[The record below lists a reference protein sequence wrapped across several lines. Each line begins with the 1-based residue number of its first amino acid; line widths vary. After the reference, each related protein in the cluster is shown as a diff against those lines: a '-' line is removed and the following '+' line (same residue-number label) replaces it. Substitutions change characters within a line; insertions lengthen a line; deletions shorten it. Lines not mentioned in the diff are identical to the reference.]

1 MEKLIDKEKG
11 DNVLIKIYKDSLVF
25 STMGFSF
32 VSLEYLNF
40 GLEKKLNE
48 LINRTSN
55 LIKKLELNNYNDQ
68 INLLNSLNKKNNSL
82 KEYIKRL
89 NEIEDNYITNLY
101 YYIDVIA
108 FYRNKYANTPI
119 IFFAER
125 KKYKD
130 LNIHAQILLKECFFN
145 GFYKKY
151 LALKKSYIDDKQIIS
166 EIENKFNI
174 NK

>member
-1 MEKLIDKEKG
+1 MKKLINKENEDNVFIQIDKER
-11 DNVLIKIYKDSLVF
+11 LF
-25 STMGFSF
+25 SSPEGFCF
-32 VSLEYLNF
+32 VKLEYLNF

-130 LNIHAQILLKECFFN
+130 LNIHAQILLKECFNDFHKE
-145 GFYKKY
+145 YC
-151 LALKKSYIDDKQIIS
+151 ALKKSYLEEKQIIS
-166 EIENKFNI
+166 DIENKFNI